1 VHDAV
6 VADPIQQEL
15 QSDTTAET
23 DVRGNAASRSVRRFD
38 GAGDGPLISPI
49 ESPRDER
56 TQDPVWAAELS
67 GHRGQQPLAQ

>member
-1 VHDAV
+1 
-6 VADPIQQEL
+6 
-15 QSDTTAET
+15 
-23 DVRGNAASRSVRRFD
+23 
-38 GAGDGPLISPI
+38 LISPI